1 MAVLFLMAT
10 VLVIGGGVLISSLT
24 GSPPVKQDV
33 YLQATHG
40 SPTLDDPLSR
50 QDGNSW
56 DETSSSGESCAFVAG
71 AYHASVLQPNN
82 AIPCM
87 AQVTHFSNFA
97 YQVRMTILRGGTG
110 GIIFRATASTA
121 KYYSLS
127 ISQDGSYQLVKSV
140 SVSGTNDQ
148 VLRSGSATAFK
159 TGLNQAN
166 LVAVVAQSNL
176 LSLYVNKQYV
186 ASVSDSS
193 YTSGEIGVLA
203 QDVTQPT
210 EVAYSNAQ
218 VWQL

>member
-1 MAVLFLMAT
+1 M
-10 VLVIGGGVLISSLT
+10 
-24 GSPPVKQDV
+24 
-33 YLQATHG
+33 
-40 SPTLDDPLSR
+40 
-50 QDGNSW
+50 
-56 DETSSSGESCAFVAG
+56 
-71 AYHASVLQPNN
+71 
-82 AIPCM
+82 
-87 AQVTHFSNFA
+87 
-97 YQVRMTILRGGTG
+97 
-110 GIIFRATASTA
+110 
-121 KYYSLS
+121 
-127 ISQDGSYQLVKSV
+127 SQDGSYQLVKSV

-176 LSLYVNKQYV
+176 LSLYVNKQFV